1 MITPRWCLSWLPKPK
16 RMNAFASNPQIIEWQ
31 VAEQSFSAVWHSEA
45 GVIAP
50 QKIMAVDDSLSADQ
64 AYQLASQGNDLL
76 WLGDFH
82 QAKQVLSAMAR
93 RHDKKMQAGKKTPI
107 TTTSKAKSVKPSN
120 QANILGHAKVLSA
133 EDFHRYRMAQAQRA
147 RILGRILIPLQ
158 ADNIIPLRRAPDV
171 ALACTQVLDPS
182 DTMRV
187 LSLREMLSIIAAFE
201 WRKKGV
207 WLEPLQARVY
217 PHYGVFSPVRGEYLS
232 LLAKAPL
239 HKIDSA
245 WDIGTGTGVISALLA
260 QRGIKQIIATDN
272 DPRALSCA
280 QENLAHMGI
289 STVQLEI
296 ADLFPNSKQPA
307 DLIVCN
313 PPWLPAKPSAPIER
327 AVYDQDSQMLT
338 SFLSGVGTHLSSGGE
353 AWLIMSNLAEL
364 LGLREPGL
372 LLEWIS
378 QAGLYV
384 IDKMDIQ
391 PQHGKAFDRSD
402 ALYLARVKEV
412 TSLYR
417 LGRTK

>member
-1 MITPRWCLSWLPKPK
+1 
-16 RMNAFASNPQIIEWQ
+16 MNAPASNPQIIEWQ
-31 VAEQSFSAVWHSEA
+31 VAEQSFSAVWYSEA
-45 GVIAP
+45 GVAAP
-50 QKIMAVDDSLSADQ
+50 QKILAVDDSLSADQ

-93 RHDKKMQAGKKTPI
+93 RHDKKMQAGKKT
-107 TTTSKAKSVKPSN
+107 SQAKSVSEAKSAKLAD
-120 QANILGHAKVLSA
+120 QANILGSSKVLSA

-158 ADNIIPLRRAPDV
+158 ANNCIPLRRAPDV
-171 ALACTQVLDPS
+171 ALACGQVLAPS
-182 DTMRV
+182 DTMRI

-201 WRKKGV
+201 WRKNGV
-207 WLEPLQARVY
+207 WLEPLQARIY

-239 HKIDSA
+239 NQVDCA

-296 ADLFPNSKQPA
+296 ADLFPNSKQAA

-327 AVYDQDSQMLT
+327 AVYDQDSHMLT
-338 SFLSGVGTHLSSGGE
+338 SFLNGVGTHLSAKGE

-364 LGLREPGL
+364 LGLREQGL
-372 LLEWIS
+372 LLDWIK

-391 PQHGKAFDRSD
+391 PQHGKAFDSSN

-417 LGRTK
+417 LGRSK